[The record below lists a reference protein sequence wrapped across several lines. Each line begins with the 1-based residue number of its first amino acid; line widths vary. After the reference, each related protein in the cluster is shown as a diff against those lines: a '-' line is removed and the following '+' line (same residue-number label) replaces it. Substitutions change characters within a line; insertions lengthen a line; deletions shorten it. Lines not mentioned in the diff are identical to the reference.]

1 MTVGKLTKP
10 EEWSAA
16 QRTSESS
23 KHPFPRFEVVTYD
36 FEFVPV
42 EGGRPN
48 PICLVWHDWESGE
61 THRIWQDDLL
71 KMKKPP
77 FDISEKTICC
87 TYYYGAEGSCHQALG
102 WEHPTNVLDCFTEFR
117 NRTNNSTKKVPCGNS
132 LIGAMIFYGLPT
144 MTGEKKE
151 RMRELI
157 LRGGP
162 WTSWEKEAILKYCEA
177 DVKALNQL
185 VIAMAPDIGL
195 DFALYRGAYSACL
208 AEIEDRGIPIDKECF
223 DKIQNVWPK
232 LLEKLIMEVNKEY
245 GCFGGS
251 VFKQSFFEEY
261 LVHKKIDWPRTVTGR
276 LDLKDDTFKEKAIQ
290 YPELEDLRELR
301 STLSQTRNL
310 KLAVGSDG
318 RNRCMLSP
326 FSSKTGRNQPSNAKF
341 IFGPAK
347 WVRFLIKPEAG
358 MALAYVDYS
367 QQEFGIAAAL
377 SGDKAMQ
384 EAYQSGDPYITFAKQ
399 SGVVPDD
406 ATPETHPRERAQF
419 KTCALGTLY
428 GLGPEGMAQ
437 KLGQPVE
444 TGRQLLRHHKN
455 CYKDFWKWSHDTV
468 VKAILLQEMQTVM
481 GWKMKVPPRINA
493 SEGPNMRSLANFPMQ
508 ANGSEMLRV
517 AVIKC
522 HELGVEICAT
532 VHDALL
538 IQAPLESI
546 EKKAQDTQ
554 HAMKEAS
561 ELILKGFSLKTDTE
575 FVKWPDRY
583 FDERGAGMWEKI
595 KKLLP
600 QL

>member
-1 MTVGKLTKP
+1 MKV
-10 EEWSAA
+10 EVS
-16 QRTSESS
+16 SESS
-23 KHPFPRFEVVTYD
+23 ELGKTQPPAKNCKTPFPGFRIVTYD
-36 FEFVPV
+36 FEYVSV
-42 EGGRPN
+42 EGERPN
-48 PICLVWHDWESGE
+48 PVCLVWHDWESGE
-61 THRIWQDDLL
+61 THRIWQDELL
-71 KMKKPP
+71 RMKKPP

-87 TYYYGAEGSCHQALG
+87 TYYYGAEGSCHQVLG
-102 WEHPTNVLDCFTEFR
+102 WEHPNNVFDCFTEFR
-117 NRTNNSTKKVPCGNS
+117 SLTNGRKVPCGNS

-144 MTGEKKE
+144 MTGEKKDS
-151 RMRELI
+151 MRELI
-157 LRGGP
+157 LGGGP
-162 WTSWEKEAILKYCEA
+162 WKSREKEAILKYCEA
-177 DVKALNQL
+177 DVRALNDL
-185 VIAMAPDIGL
+185 VIAMDPDIDQ

-245 GCFGGS
+245 GCFEGS
-251 VFKQSFFEEY
+251 VFKQSLFAKY

-377 SGDKAMQ
+377 SEDKAMQ

-406 ATPETHPRERAQF
+406 ATPETHPKERAQF

-428 GLGPEGMAQ
+428 GLGPEGMAR
-437 KLGQPVE
+437 KLNQPVE
-444 TGRQLLRHHKN
+444 TGRQLLRHHRN

-468 VKAILLQEMQTVM
+468 ATAILTQEMQTYM

-517 AVIKC
+517 AVIKAN
-522 HELGVEICAT
+522 ELGVEICAT

-538 IQAPLESI
+538 IQAPLNLI
-546 EKKAQDTQ
+546 DKAALDTQ
-554 HAMKEAS
+554 QAMKEAS

-583 FDERGAGMWEKI
+583 FDERGAGMWKKI
-595 KKLLP
+595 MKLLP

>member
-1 MTVGKLTKP
+1 
-10 EEWSAA
+10 
-16 QRTSESS
+16 
-23 KHPFPRFEVVTYD
+23 
-36 FEFVPV
+36 
-42 EGGRPN
+42 
-48 PICLVWHDWESGE
+48 
-61 THRIWQDDLL
+61 
-71 KMKKPP
+71 
-77 FDISEKTICC
+77 
-87 TYYYGAEGSCHQALG
+87 
-102 WEHPTNVLDCFTEFR
+102 
-117 NRTNNSTKKVPCGNS
+117 
-132 LIGAMIFYGLPT
+132 
-144 MTGEKKE
+144 
-151 RMRELI
+151 
-157 LRGGP
+157 
-162 WTSWEKEAILKYCEA
+162 
-177 DVKALNQL
+177 
-185 VIAMAPDIGL
+185 
-195 DFALYRGAYSACL
+195 
-208 AEIEDRGIPIDKECF
+208 
-223 DKIQNVWPK
+223 
-232 LLEKLIMEVNKEY
+232 
-245 GCFGGS
+245 
-251 VFKQSFFEEY
+251 
-261 LVHKKIDWPRTVTGR
+261 
-276 LDLKDDTFKEKAIQ
+276 
-290 YPELEDLRELR
+290 
-301 STLSQTRNL
+301 
-310 KLAVGSDG
+310 
-318 RNRCMLSP
+318 MLSP

-399 SGVVPDD
+399 SGAVPDD

-481 GWKMKVPPRINA
+481 GWKMKVPARISA

>member
-1 MTVGKLTKP
+1 MKV
-10 EEWSAA
+10 EVS
-16 QRTSESS
+16 SESS
-23 KHPFPRFEVVTYD
+23 DLGKTQHPAKNCRTPFPGFRIVTYD
-36 FEFVPV
+36 FEYVSV
-42 EGGRPN
+42 EGERPN
-48 PICLVWHDWESGE
+48 PVCLVWHDWESGE
-61 THRIWQDDLL
+61 THRIWQDELL
-71 KMKKPP
+71 RMKKPP

-87 TYYYGAEGSCHQALG
+87 TYYYGAEGSCHQVLG
-102 WEHPTNVLDCFTEFR
+102 WEHPNNVFDCFTEFR
-117 NRTNNSTKKVPCGNS
+117 SLTNGRKVPCGNS

-144 MTGEKKE
+144 MTGEKKDS
-151 RMRELI
+151 MRKLI
-157 LRGGP
+157 LGGGP
-162 WTSWEKEAILKYCEA
+162 WKSREKEAILKYCEA

-185 VIAMAPDIGL
+185 VIAMAPDIEL

-208 AEIEDRGIPIDKECF
+208 SEIEDRGIPIDKKGF
-223 DKIQNVWPK
+223 NKIRNVWPK

-245 GCFGGS
+245 SCFQGS
-251 VFKQSFFEEY
+251 VFKQSLFAEY
-261 LVHKKIDWPRTVTGR
+261 LVHKKIDWPRTVTGK
-276 LDLKDDTFKEKAIQ
+276 LDLKDETFKEKAVQ

-310 KLAVGSDG
+310 KLAVGSDD

-326 FSSKTGRNQPSNAKF
+326 FASKTGRNQPSNAKF

-367 QQEFGIAAAL
+367 QQEFGIAAGL

-399 SGVVPDD
+399 SGAVPDD
-406 ATPETHPRERAQF
+406 ATPETHPKERAQF

-428 GLGPEGMAQ
+428 GLGSEGMAQ
-437 KLGQPVE
+437 KLDQPVE

-468 VKAILLQEMQTVM
+468 ATAILLQEMQTVM
-481 GWKMKVPPRINA
+481 GWKMKVPARINA
-493 SEGPNMRSLANFPMQ
+493 QEGPNMRSLANFPMQ

-517 AVIKC
+517 AVIKANQ
-522 HELGVEICAT
+522 LGVEICAT

-538 IQAPLESI
+538 IQAPI
-546 EKKAQDTQ
+546 NKIDKATEDTQ
-554 HAMKEAS
+554 QAMEEAS
-561 ELILKGFSLKTDTE
+561 ELILKDFRLKTD
-575 FVKWPDRY
+575 VKLIKWPHRY
-583 FDERGAGMWEKI
+583 FDERGSGMWEKI
-595 KKLLP
+595 MKLLP

>member
-1 MTVGKLTKP
+1 MKV
-10 EEWSAA
+10 EVS
-16 QRTSESS
+16 SESS
-23 KHPFPRFEVVTYD
+23 ELGKTQPPAKNCKTPFPGFRIVTYD
-36 FEFVPV
+36 FEYVSV
-42 EGGRPN
+42 EGERPN
-48 PICLVWHDWESGE
+48 PVCLVWHDWESGE
-61 THRIWQDDLL
+61 THRIWQDELL

-87 TYYYGAEGSCHQALG
+87 TYYYGAEGSCHQVLG

-117 NRTNNSTKKVPCGNS
+117 SLTNGRKVPCGNS

-144 MTGEKKE
+144 MTGEKKDS
-151 RMRELI
+151 MRKLI
-157 LRGGP
+157 LGVEP
-162 WTSWEKEAILKYCEA
+162 WSTQEKEAILKYCEA
-177 DVKALNQL
+177 DVRALNDL
-185 VIAMAPDIGL
+185 VIAMAPDIDL
-195 DFALYRGAYSACL
+195 DFALYRGVYSVCL
-208 AEIEDRGIPIDKECF
+208 AEIEDRGAPIDKSTL
-223 DKIQNVWPK
+223 DKIRNVWPK

-245 GCFGGS
+245 SCFQGS
-251 VFKQSFFEEY
+251 VFKQSLFAEY
-261 LVHKKIDWPRTVTGR
+261 LVHKKIDWPRTVSGK
-276 LDLKDDTFKEKAIQ
+276 LDLKDETFREKAIQ

-301 STLSQTRNL
+301 STLAQTRNL

-377 SGDKAMQ
+377 SEDKAMQ

-399 SGVVPDD
+399 SGAVPND

-437 KLGQPVE
+437 KLDQPVE

-468 VKAILLQEMQTVM
+468 ATAILTQEMQTYM

-517 AVIKC
+517 AVIKAN
-522 HELGVEICAT
+522 ELGVEICAT

-538 IQAPLESI
+538 IQAPLNLI
-546 EKKAQDTQ
+546 DKAALDTQ
-554 HAMKEAS
+554 QAMKEAS

-583 FDERGAGMWEKI
+583 FDERGAGMWKKI
-595 KKLLP
+595 MKLLP

>member
-1 MTVGKLTKP
+1 MN
-10 EEWSAA
+10 AA
-16 QRTSESS
+16 QSATDSS
-23 KHPFPRFEVVTYD
+23 KHPFPGFSIVTYD
-36 FEFVPV
+36 FEYVSV
-42 EGGRPN
+42 EGERPN
-48 PICLVWHDWESGE
+48 PVCLVWHDWKSRE
-61 THRIWQDDLL
+61 THRIWQDELL

-87 TYYYGAEGSCHQALG
+87 TYYYGAEGSCHQVLG

-117 NRTNNSTKKVPCGNS
+117 SLTNGRKVPCGNS

-144 MTGEKKE
+144 MTGEKKDS
-151 RMRELI
+151 MRKLI
-157 LRGGP
+157 LGVEP
-162 WTSWEKEAILKYCEA
+162 WSTQEKEAILKYCEA
-177 DVKALNQL
+177 DVRALNDL
-185 VIAMAPDIGL
+185 VIAMAPDIDL
-195 DFALYRGAYSACL
+195 DFALYRGVYSVCL
-208 AEIEDRGIPIDKECF
+208 AEIEDRGIPIDKLTF
-223 DKIQNVWPK
+223 DKIRKVWPK
-232 LLEKLIMEVNKEY
+232 LLEKLIVEVNKEY
-245 GCFGGS
+245 ACFQGS
-251 VFKQSFFEEY
+251 VFKQSLFAEY
-261 LVHKKIDWPRTVTGR
+261 LVHKTLVWPRTVSGK
-276 LDLKDDTFKEKAIQ
+276 LDLMDETFREKAIQ

-301 STLSQTRNL
+301 STLAQTRNL

-377 SGDKAMQ
+377 SKDKAMQ

-399 SGVVPDD
+399 SGAVPND

-428 GLGPEGMAQ
+428 GLGPEGMAR
-437 KLGQPVE
+437 KLNQPVE
-444 TGRQLLRHHKN
+444 TGRQLLRHHRN
-455 CYKDFWKWSHDTV
+455 CYQGYWKWNHDTV
-468 VKAILLQEMQTVM
+468 TAAILTQEMETVM
-481 GWKMKVPPRINA
+481 GWKMKVPARISA

-517 AVIKC
+517 AVIKAN
-522 HELGVEICAT
+522 ELGVEICAT

-554 HAMKEAS
+554 HAMEEAS
-561 ELILKGFSLKTDTE
+561 ELILNGFRLKTDTKV
-575 FVKWPDRY
+575 FRWPDRY
-583 FDERGAGMWEKI
+583 FDERGSGMWKKI
-595 KKLLP
+595 MKLL
-600 QL
+600 Q

>member
-42 EGGRPN
+42 EGGKPN

-157 LRGGP
+157 LGGGP

-301 STLSQTRNL
+301 STLSKTRNL
-310 KLAVGSDG
+310 KLSVGSDG
-318 RNRCMLSP
+318 RNRCMLSA

>member
-1 MTVGKLTKP
+1 
-10 EEWSAA
+10 
-16 QRTSESS
+16 
-23 KHPFPRFEVVTYD
+23 
-36 FEFVPV
+36 
-42 EGGRPN
+42 
-48 PICLVWHDWESGE
+48 
-61 THRIWQDDLL
+61 
-71 KMKKPP
+71 
-77 FDISEKTICC
+77 
-87 TYYYGAEGSCHQALG
+87 
-102 WEHPTNVLDCFTEFR
+102 
-117 NRTNNSTKKVPCGNS
+117 
-132 LIGAMIFYGLPT
+132 
-144 MTGEKKE
+144 
-151 RMRELI
+151 
-157 LRGGP
+157 
-162 WTSWEKEAILKYCEA
+162 
-177 DVKALNQL
+177 
-185 VIAMAPDIGL
+185 
-195 DFALYRGAYSACL
+195 
-208 AEIEDRGIPIDKECF
+208 
-223 DKIQNVWPK
+223 
-232 LLEKLIMEVNKEY
+232 
-245 GCFGGS
+245 
-251 VFKQSFFEEY
+251 
-261 LVHKKIDWPRTVTGR
+261 
-276 LDLKDDTFKEKAIQ
+276 
-290 YPELEDLRELR
+290 
-301 STLSQTRNL
+301 
-310 KLAVGSDG
+310 
-318 RNRCMLSP
+318 
-326 FSSKTGRNQPSNAKF
+326 
-341 IFGPAK
+341 
-347 WVRFLIKPEAG
+347 

>member
-261 LVHKKIDWPRTVTGR
+261 LVHKKIDWPRTVSGK
-276 LDLKDDTFKEKAIQ
+276 LDLKDETFKEKAIQ

-301 STLSQTRNL
+301 STLSKTRNL
-310 KLAVGSDG
+310 KLSVGSDG

-468 VKAILLQEMQTVM
+468 ATAILLQEMQTVM
-481 GWKMKVPPRINA
+481 GWKMKVPARISA

-546 EKKAQDTQ
+546 EKKAQDTR